1 MNFNNQFTLSGRY
14 QIIKPLGQGT
24 SGSVFLARQQSLE
37 QDRAIKV
44 FPKTDVPTLFAV
56 SEAQILKS
64 IRHPGIPAIYDF
76 EEDESFYYLVEEY
89 IEGESLE
96 AFLLH
101 QQSISGNLFFQFCD
115 QLCGIF
121 SYLHTLHPAP
131 ILYRDLKPEH
141 IIVCGL
147 QIKLIDFSV
156 ASFIG
161 NSGNDVN
168 SFGNVEFSA
177 PELANGRPITPASDI
192 YSIGKVLE
200 FMTPY
205 LDASTNRMIQ
215 PIIQKA
221 IHADPKLRYQTVSE
235 LTEGLQKADKQKEGT
250 NLRKTIAVIGSHSGC
265 GSTHIAVSL
274 VTQLNALGISS
285 IYQEANWNDSLRKA
299 IRQLKHAREHNGC
312 YSYQCFKG
320 YPKYDKGIEINM
332 PDAQVVV
339 RDYGLDYTFSSLAA
353 ADQILYICGGAVW
366 HRDDAKPKD
375 FLLQKFGDRL
385 KIIAN
390 LCDRSSAAY
399 FARKFSI
406 PVYPYPYN
414 TGIFRPDREKQDF
427 VHWLSFEKGR
437 NRLFLNIR
445 NLISRLLHR

>member
-1 MNFNNQFTLSGRY
+1 MNFNNQFILSGRY

-156 ASFIG
+156 ASFTG
-161 NSGNDVN
+161 NSGNDIN
-168 SFGNVEFSA
+168 SFGNEEFSA
-177 PELANGRPITPASDI
+177 PELADGRPITPASDI
-192 YSIGKVLE
+192 YSIGKVME
-200 FMTPY
+200 FMMPY
-205 LDASTNRMIQ
+205 LDAATSRMIQ
-215 PIIQKA
+215 QTIQKA
-221 IHADPKLRYQTVSE
+221 IQADPALRYQTVSD
-235 LTEGLQKADKQKEGT
+235 LAEGLQTASKQTEGT
-250 NLRKTIAVIGSHSGC
+250 HLRKTIAVIGSHSGC

-285 IYQEANWNDSLRKA
+285 IYQEMNWNDSLRKA
-299 IRQLKHAREHNGC
+299 VKHLQYAREQNGC

-320 YPKYDKGIEINM
+320 YPKYDKGIEIDL
-332 PDAQVVV
+332 PGAQVTV
-339 RDYGLDYTFSSLAA
+339 RDYGPDYTFSELAT
-353 ADQILYICGGAVW
+353 ADQILYICGGALW

-375 FLLQKFGDRL
+375 YLFQKFGERL

-399 FARKFSI
+399 FARKFSV

-414 TGIFRPDREKQDF
+414 TDIFRPDREKQDF
-427 VHWLSFEKGR
+427 VHWLSYEKGR
-437 NRLFLNIR
+437 NRLFLDIKNH
-445 NLISRLLHR
+445 ISRLLHP

>member
-1 MNFNNQFTLSGRY
+1 MNFNNQTILSGRY
-14 QIIKPLGQGT
+14 EMIRPLGEGS
-24 SGSVFLARQQSLE
+24 SGSVFLARQQSLGLN
-37 QDRAIKV
+37 RAIKV
-44 FPKTDVPTLFAV
+44 IPKNDAPSLFAV

-64 IRHPGIPAIYDF
+64 IQHPGIPAIYDF
-76 EEDESFYYLVEEY
+76 EEDEFFYYLVEEY

-96 AFLLH
+96 EFLIH
-101 QQSISGNLFFQFCD
+101 QQSISRNLFFQFCN

-131 ILYRDLKPEH
+131 IIYRDLKPEH

-168 SFGNVEFSA
+168 SFGNAEFSA
-177 PELANGRPITPASDI
+177 PELADGNSITPVSDI
-192 YSIGKVLE
+192 YSIGKIME

-205 LDASTNRMIQ
+205 LDAPTNRMIQ
-215 PIIQKA
+215 PIIQQA
-221 IHADPKLRYQTVSE
+221 LNADPKLRYQTIRKLTCE
-235 LTEGLQKADKQKEGT
+235 LQEANRQTEGT
-250 NLRKTIAVIGSHSGC
+250 HLRKTIAVIGSHSGC

-274 VTQLNALGISS
+274 VTQLNALGMIS
-285 IYQEANWNDSLRKA
+285 IYQETNWNDSLRKA
-299 IRQLKHAREHNGC
+299 VKQLNWAREQNGC
-312 YSYQCFKG
+312 YCYQCFKG
-320 YPKYDKGIEINM
+320 YPKYDKGVDIDV
-332 PDAQVVV
+332 PDAQIVVK
-339 RDYGLDYTFSSLAA
+339 DYGLDYTHSALAT
-353 ADQILYICGGAVW
+353 ADQILYICGGAIW
-366 HRDDAKPKD
+366 HRDDANPKD
-375 FLLQKFGDRL
+375 YLFQKFGGRL

-399 FARKFSI
+399 FARKFSQ

-414 TGIFRPDREKQDF
+414 TDIFKPDRDKQDF

-437 NRLFLNIR
+437 NRLFLNFR
-445 NLISRLLHR
+445 NLIFRLLHR

>member
-1 MNFNNQFTLSGRY
+1 MKFKNQFILSGRY
-14 QIIKPLGQGT
+14 QIIKPLGQGA

-37 QDRAIKV
+37 LDRAIKV
-44 FPKTDVPTLFAV
+44 FPKVDVPSLFAI

-64 IRHPGIPAIYDF
+64 IRHPGIPTIYDF
-76 EEDESFYYLVEEY
+76 EEDDTFYYLVEEY

-96 AFLLH
+96 EFLLH
-101 QQSISGNLFFQFCD
+101 QQSISRNLFFQFCD

-121 SYLHTLHPAP
+121 SYLHTMHPAP
-131 ILYRDLKPEH
+131 ILYQDLKPEH

-156 ASFIG
+156 ASFTG
-161 NSGNDVN
+161 NSGNDIS
-168 SFGNVEFSA
+168 SFGNIDFSA
-177 PELANGRPITPASDI
+177 PELMNGRPITPASDI
-192 YSIGKVLE
+192 YSIGKVME

-205 LDASTNRMIQ
+205 LDAATTRLIQ
-215 PIIQKA
+215 PIIQQA
-221 IHADPKLRYQTVSE
+221 IHADPLLRYQTVSE
-235 LTEGLQKADKQKEGT
+235 LAEELQNADKQTEGT

-274 VTQLNALGISS
+274 VTQLNALGISC
-285 IYQEANWNDSLRKA
+285 IYQESNWNDSLRKA
-299 IRQLKHAREHNGC
+299 VRQLRHAREQNGC
-312 YSYQCFKG
+312 YSYQCFRG
-320 YPKYDKGIEINM
+320 YPKYDKGIEIDL

-339 RDYGLDYTFSSLAA
+339 RDYGLDYSSSSLAA
-353 ADQILYICGGAVW
+353 ADQILYICGGALW
-366 HRDDAKPKD
+366 HREDAEPKD
-375 FLLQKFGDRL
+375 FLLEKFGGRL

-399 FARKFSI
+399 FARKFSV
-406 PVYPYPYN
+406 PVYPYPYD
-414 TGIFRPDREKQDF
+414 TDIFRPDQEKEDF

-445 NLISRLLHR
+445 NLISRPLHR